1 MVALSKA
8 TDTPQ
13 IKFCEPK
20 GAWSDLNFN
29 NVTSITLRKQ
39 KNAILNRDKKG
50 VQRSNKEDRILCANN
65 YRTHIE
71 KVMNG
76 DKTVRIHGKR
86 CNVGELVKDA
96 LNVGVCYSRQQD
108 IKNTINLQWE
118 SNKSN
123 NKGLQDKPIIAMCD
137 TSGSMEADNGTPLYN
152 AMGLSLRV
160 SELCHPAFRDRIMTF
175 SAKPTWVKFDKTQPQ
190 TFVDNFILDNLSGFN
205 LETLY
210 GNPTNYYSQSYGE
223 FDTFRENF
231 FSIANPLLN

>member
-1 MVALSKA
+1 MFPEYVVEPQGGWRNRDHLMKAVTKQRIQLKKMLVTLSRE
-8 TDTPQ
+8 TDTAQ
-13 IKFCEPK
+13 IKMCNKE
-20 GAWSDLNFN
+20 WSNLNFN
-29 NVTSITLRKQ
+29 HITSITLRKQ

-152 AMGLSLRV
+152 AMGLCLRSCFFRV
-160 SELCHPAFRDRIMTF
+160 SNRADISLDLESSPRNPFGKHQNHRVLLHDPLPA
-175 SAKPTWVKFDKTQPQ
+175 P
-190 TFVDNFILDNLSGFN
+190 
-205 LETLY
+205 
-210 GNPTNYYSQSYGE
+210 
-223 FDTFRENF
+223 
-231 FSIANPLLN
+231 